1 MIVLVFSILS
11 MIVIPMAVE
20 KVRSPED
27 NLAGDVKEEFAEKV
41 ARPLGNKV
49 MELRTRATASAETL
63 ARATLLTNLLKMA
76 IEFVLGVVQRFL
88 KFFD

>member
-1 MIVLVFSILS
+1 MIVLVCIMLS
-11 MIVIPMAVE
+11 MIAIPMPVE

-49 MELRTRATASAETL
+49 MACCIRSV
-63 ARATLLTNLLKMA
+63 
-76 IEFVLGVVQRFL
+76 I
-88 KFFD
+88 